1 MTLSKTTMNTALHL
15 LAGVALASAS
25 FAASAVSTWKFGE
38 AGSLCS
44 QSEVLAGNCAAQ
56 SGSDPGAPLLKG
68 TAFSVSTSSSGSTF
82 ATAALTDWS
91 GGLGAGGESSS
102 PDHAIDNNGRVELI
116 AFDFGASSIALT
128 GLTAGWW
135 SGDSDFS
142 LLRWTGSTAPNLST
156 QLAGKTI
163 AGLTSAGGW
172 ELVGNYANMSTGNP
186 YAVNSGNLTSSWWLV
201 SAYNSGYTGANTSCN
216 KPGSNYS
223 CTNGNDYFKL
233 LTLAGT
239 VTTPP
244 DPGTGVPEP
253 GSLALMGAA
262 LAGLAVIRRRR
273 NATA

>member
-1 MTLSKTTMNTALHL
+1 MTLSKTTMNAALQL
-15 LAGVALASAS
+15 LAGIALASAS
-25 FAASAVSTWKFGE
+25 FGASAISTWKFGE
-38 AGSLCS
+38 TTGACT
-44 QSEVLAGNCAAQ
+44 QAVVLAGTCAAQ
-56 SGSDPGAPLLKG
+56 PGSDAGSPLLKG
-68 TAFSVSTSSSGSTF
+68 NAYSVSTSAGSTF

-91 GGLGAGGESSS
+91 GGLGAGGESPSTQ
-102 PDHAIDNNGRVELI
+102 HAIDNNGRVELI
-116 AFDFGASSIALT
+116 AFDFGASTIALT

-135 SGDSDFS
+135 SNDSDFS
-142 LLRWTGSTAPNLST
+142 LLRWTGATAPNLST
-156 QLAGKTI
+156 QLVGKTI
-163 AGLTSAGGW
+163 AGLTSVGGW

-201 SAYNSGYTGANTSCN
+201 SAFDSGYTGANSGCN
-216 KPGSNYS
+216 KPTSGYS
-223 CTNGNDYFKL
+223 CTNNNDYFKL

-273 NATA
+273 NTAA